1 MEVPVDHLRAVPAV
15 RLPGLLPEDLMEPA
29 DLRPAVRAVLMADS
43 VRHPSH

>member
-29 DLRPAVRAVLMADS
+29 DLMADS